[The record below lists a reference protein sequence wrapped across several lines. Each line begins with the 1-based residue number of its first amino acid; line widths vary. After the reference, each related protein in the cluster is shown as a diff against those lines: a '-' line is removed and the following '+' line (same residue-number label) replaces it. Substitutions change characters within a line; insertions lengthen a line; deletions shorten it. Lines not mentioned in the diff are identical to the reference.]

1 MIGEL
6 RAWYVS
12 RSRREQLMLLLML
25 AVALPVLAWLL
36 VVRPLSAAYDR
47 ALVDHLEGVDRH
59 GRVLAL
65 TGASSQPV
73 RGRQSG
79 GDLQLLVTQ
88 TAAQA
93 GIALERIVP
102 AGPNTVEVSGIG
114 VRAPSA
120 TQWLQQLETRGLRA
134 EQLTMTPLP
143 DGSINLSARLA
154 R

>member
-6 RAWYVS
+6 RAWYVG

-47 ALVDHLEGVDRH
+47 ALTDHLEAVDRH

-65 TGASSQPV
+65 TSGSPRSV
-73 RGRQSG
+73 RGGEFG
-79 GDLQLLVTQ
+79 GDLQQLVTQ
-88 TAAQA
+88 TAGQV
-93 GIALERIVP
+93 GIALGRVVP
-102 AGPNTVEVSGIG
+102 AGPNAIEVSGTG
-114 VRAPSA
+114 ARAPSV
-120 TQWLQQLETRGLRA
+120 TQWLQQLEARGA
-134 EQLTMTPLP
+134 TVEQLTMSPLP
-143 DGSINLSARLA
+143 DGSINLSARLV